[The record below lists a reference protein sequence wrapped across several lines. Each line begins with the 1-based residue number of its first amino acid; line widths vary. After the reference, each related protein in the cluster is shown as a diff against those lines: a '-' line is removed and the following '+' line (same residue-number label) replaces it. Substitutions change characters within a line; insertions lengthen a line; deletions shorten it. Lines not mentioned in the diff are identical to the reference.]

1 LLHYLQSIR
10 QSYLSTAT
18 SSVTTSNTTHK
29 QHHHHQGPRPGPG
42 AGAGAF
48 QKQQHPNPKGAIQ
61 TQNLNL
67 TDQDR
72 DSIDSS
78 TALLLRDLSTSVSN
92 LAAAEQLRQDTEAR
106 LLLKK
111 YGKSQG
117 SHLKGVLM
125 RWAAGGGDG
134 DSAYGRRN
142 EYRTAEQEQ
151 EEEGAKAIRAVR
163 ESILWYLRRELESAA
178 EVQRAMVEKRIERAR
193 EKEKSVLYK
202 IRGNMDASLPP
213 ALMSGESSGS
223 TGFAFTGHERINGTA
238 TGTVRPNRPVS
249 DPVSTITAEEIAD
262 IESQLSPEQ
271 LQLFAQENDFMLKQY
286 EDMLGKVQYVYESP
300 FLVFSLSPTLAVD
313 TSTFFFFET
322 SLKNFYFISFFY

>member
-1 LLHYLQSIR
+1 M
-10 QSYLSTAT
+10 T

-29 QHHHHQGPRPGPG
+29 HHHHHGPGPGPG
-42 AGAGAF
+42 AGARAF
-48 QKQQHPNPKGAIQ
+48 QKQQHPNPRGAIQ
-61 TQNLNL
+61 TQNPNL

-92 LAAAEQLRQDTEAR
+92 LAAAEQLRQDTETR

-111 YGKSQG
+111 YDKSQG

-125 RWAAGGGDG
+125 RWAAGSGDG
-134 DSAYGRRN
+134 DSLYDKRN
-142 EYRTAEQEQ
+142 EYRTAEQQ
-151 EEEGAKAIRAVR
+151 REEEGAKAIRAVR

-202 IRGNMDASLPP
+202 IRGNIDASLP
-213 ALMSGESSGS
+213 ALISGEPSGS
-223 TGFAFTGHERINGTA
+223 AGFAFTGHEGINGTA
-238 TGTVRPNRPVS
+238 AGTVRSNRPVS

-286 EDMLGKVQYVYESP
+286 EDMLGKVQYVYENP
-300 FLVFSLSPTLAVD
+300 LLVFSLSTTLAINI
-313 TSTFFFFET
+313 STFFLFET
-322 SLKNFYFISFFY
+322 SLKNFYFTSFFTNE